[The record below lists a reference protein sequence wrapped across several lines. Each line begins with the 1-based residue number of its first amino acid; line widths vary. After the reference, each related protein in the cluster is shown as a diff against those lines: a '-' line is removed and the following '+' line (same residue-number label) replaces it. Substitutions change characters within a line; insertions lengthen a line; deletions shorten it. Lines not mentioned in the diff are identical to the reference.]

1 MLITLFLHFK
11 NNCIILC
18 DLIIKSQF
26 NCTIFRCILSIAAA
40 VFIGNSLYEMSQQRS
55 RLDYLDALTNKI
67 EQRIETVRSAGVV
80 IQQEVKLLDNKV
92 DSLSKSVEIFDKDIS
107 KINEINEIYL
117 RVESEQKR
125 LSDKMEDI
133 NKMHGDDVQAM
144 NTSIDKIYQKTHL
157 CLKEKTEILQT
168 CLNLDNNVKIIG
180 RQVLQLHDKSDLM
193 STHYTNLEKQIED
206 LGRNASETRVQINTT
221 TSQVS
226 RLQENIT
233 SLTQTA
239 ATVNIAIMN
248 LEAKTAEYDKLE
260 QIIQRVTD
268 EKDDLNSFVVSMTS
282 VVQGIEENITTMNES
297 LRNESTKLDDL
308 MNLTVNV
315 SRKQNEIEKMKPQ
328 LSTIKKSVLKTR
340 KKLTLYIST
349 MERRK
354 KDVPNIESINNGLL
368 ALSTTIDKS
377 KYGK

>member
-92 DSLSKSVEIFDKDIS
+92 DSLSKSIEIFVKDIS

-125 LSDKMEDI
+125 LSGKMEDI

-226 RLQENIT
+226 RLQGNIT

-248 LEAKTAEYDKLE
+248 LEAKAAEYDKLE
-260 QIIQRVTD
+260 QIIQRVTE

-282 VVQGIEENITTMNES
+282 VVQGMEENITTMNES

-315 SRKQNEIEKMKPQ
+315 SQKQNEIEKMKPQ